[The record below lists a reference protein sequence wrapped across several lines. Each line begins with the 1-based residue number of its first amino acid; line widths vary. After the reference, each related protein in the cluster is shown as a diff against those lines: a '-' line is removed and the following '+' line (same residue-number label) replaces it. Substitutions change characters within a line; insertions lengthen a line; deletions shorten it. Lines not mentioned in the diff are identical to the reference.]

1 MVHALLKRIKIK
13 VLKLYFELKNYR
25 YYSDIVDN
33 ELYILEWHVYY
44 DDRLIYT
51 TKKIKIERTDN
62 GKNT

>member
-1 MVHALLKRIKIK
+1 MVHDLLKRIKVKI
-13 VLKLYFELKNYR
+13 LKLYFELKDCR

-51 TKKIKIERTDN
+51 TKK
-62 GKNT
+62 